1 MSEPVRVIHYLN
13 QFFGGIGSE
22 DQANVPVQVQEGAV
36 GPGRALQQALGE
48 RGTVIATLIGGD
60 NFVVEEQDQAV
71 QTLKEAVQRFKPDVL
86 MAGPAFDAGRYGPA
100 CALMCQAAQAQG
112 VPAVTSMHPENTGVL
127 TLRRE
132 LIVVPTG
139 TEASEMQSI
148 LSRMVPLA
156 LKLATGQELGPALE
170 EGYLPRGVRRPVT
183 REKPGAER
191 AIDMLE
197 ARLTDKPFV
206 SEVYRTGFD
215 LVSAPPAVADL
226 AKATVALVTSG
237 GLVPNGNPDRLE
249 SGRTTEVAHRYS
261 LEGLDEF
268 TIEDWECI
276 HTGFHSN
283 VVNTRDIN
291 YVIPLRSIRQLEREG
306 VIGKIYPSFYS
317 TAGNGM
323 AVRAARRIGEGIAK
337 TLKES
342 GVDAVVL
349 TAT

>member
-22 DQANVPVQVQEGAV
+22 DQANVPVQVQEGAI

-48 RGTVIATLIGGD
+48 RGTVIATLVGGD

-71 QTLKEAVQRFKPDVL
+71 EALEEAIERFKPDVL
-86 MAGPAFDAGRYGPA
+86 MAGPAFDAGRYGLA
-100 CALMCQAAQAQG
+100 CALMCQAAQARG
-112 VPAVTSMHPENTGVL
+112 VPAVTAMHPENTGVL

-132 LIVVPTG
+132 LVVVPTG
-139 TEASEMQSI
+139 TEAAEMQSI

-156 LKLATGQELGPALE
+156 LKLGSGQELGPALE
-170 EGYLPRGVRRPVT
+170 EDYLPRGIRRPVI

-197 ARLTDKPFV
+197 ARLADRPFE
-206 SEVYRTGFD
+206 SEVYRSDFD
-215 LVSAPPAVADL
+215 LVPSPTAVADL

-237 GLVPNGNPDRLE
+237 GLVPHGNPDRLE
-249 SGRTTEVAHRYS
+249 SGRTTEIAHRYS
-261 LEGLDEF
+261 LEGLQEF
-268 TIEDWECI
+268 SIEDWECI

-283 VVNTRDIN
+283 VVNTRDTN
-291 YVIPLRSIRQLEREG
+291 YVIPLRSIRQMEREG
-306 VIGKIYPSFYS
+306 AIGRIYPHFYS

-323 AVRAARRIGEGIAK
+323 AVRAARHIGEGIAK
-337 TLKES
+337 DLKDAE
-342 GVDAVVL
+342 VDAVVL